1 MGEERRNAKQQ
12 TEQEY
17 RFKQES
23 ALDHTTK
30 EERKRIIETER
41 KLAVQDAVMW
51 EKNEGISQLEG
62 RIATKSFQG

>member
-1 MGEERRNAKQQ
+1 MGEEMRESVIQK
-12 TEQEY
+12 EQEY

-62 RIATKSFQG
+62 RIATQHFQG